1 MACLN
6 NWISFLGVWMVGV
19 MGLPE
24 TVSAQSQWT
33 GTWSMS
39 YKPWPHIPAIDMTL
53 RIAEPTAGMLYP
65 AKLELT
71 HAHLFKGEYE
81 LLFVKKNDGQLGIGR
96 NKYPLIEEPFGLG
109 PWMMYLNGVLEHQQ
123 AGADGEKLVL
133 KRLWLDNFGIFMWGL
148 YDNEF
153 YTNTKVFLRDFLY
166 RTDVV
171 LQRTDSK
178 PWVHPHTQRI
188 VNTDTIY
195 YGVYDPIKSERDIL
209 SLAIQDEERYD
220 RDTVTIVHNGRML
233 ADRLPLEQAMSLDSI
248 VLDSGEN
255 YLAFFADNYGDLP
268 PNTADFLIG
277 TGGDSGQLYGFDFS
291 DRSNAYSTV
300 MVARFQYEPTPSV
313 VPKPSEPPVL
323 LPRRDPDEPTDTA
336 YYAEPTSPRETPVY
350 TKGRRNQRIGQ
361 LKVGTEQVILELS
374 DEQVEDGD
382 VISLEVNGAVIADGM
397 EVTRQGKRFG
407 VTLKRGRNR
416 IVFRAENLGR
426 IPPNT
431 AVLLVYTDGEQ
442 RKFHLS
448 TDFER
453 NNVLDI
459 VFHP

>member
-1 MACLN
+1 MLCLD
-6 NWISFLGVWMVGV
+6 SCVRFLGVWMISL
-19 MGLPE
+19 MGLPWMA
-24 TVSAQSQWT
+24 SAQSLWT
-33 GTWSMS
+33 GTWSMA

-65 AKLELT
+65 AKLQLT
-71 HAHLFKGEYE
+71 YGTFRGEYE
-81 LLFVKKNDGQLGIGR
+81 LLLVKKNDGQLGIGR
-96 NKYPLIEEPFGLG
+96 NKYPLVEEPFGLG

-123 AGADGEKLVL
+123 VDADSEKLVL
-133 KRLWLDNFGIFMWGL
+133 KRLWLDNFGVFMRGL

-166 RTDVV
+166 RTDIV
-171 LQRTDSK
+171 LRHIDNE
-178 PWVHPHTQRI
+178 PWVHPHTQRM
-188 VNTDTIY
+188 VDTDTIY
-195 YGVYDPIKSERDIL
+195 YGVYDPIKSEQEVL

-220 RDTVTIVHNGRML
+220 RDTVTIVHNGKML
-233 ADRLPLEQAMSLDSI
+233 ADRLPLEQAMALDSI
-248 VLDSGEN
+248 TLDSGEN
-255 YLAFFADNYGDLP
+255 YVAFFADNYGDLP
-268 PNTADFLIG
+268 PNTANFIIG
-277 TGGDSGQLYGFDFS
+277 TDGHNGELYGFDFS

-300 MVARFQYEPTPSV
+300 MVARFQYQPQAQVTPPELSV
-313 VPKPSEPPVL
+313 SSASDV
-323 LPRRDPDEPTDTA
+323 DDNPTDTPDRI
-336 YYAEPTSPRETPVY
+336 ESVSPPKMPVY

-361 LKVGTEQVILELS
+361 LKVATEQVMLTLR

-382 VISLEVNGAVIADGM
+382 IISLEVNGAIIAEGM
-397 EVTRQGKRFG
+397 EVSRQGRRFS
-407 VTLKRGRNR
+407 VALKRGRNR

-431 AVLLVYTDGEQ
+431 AILVVYADGEQ

-459 VFHP
+459 IFHP